1 MDTFCN
7 YDKIIYKDSDF
18 FFFFFNFFE
27 KNVFYSQYL
36 NENRLLLVLFHG
48 CAKIM
53 LSSFLVCGKVV
64 GLDVFTPKKN
74 YYLCVNIKIQKY
86 V

>member
-7 YDKIIYKDSDF
+7 YDKIIYKNSDF
-18 FFFFFNFFE
+18 FFFFFSILFE

-36 NENRLLLVLFHG
+36 NENRLLLVIFYG

-53 LSSFLVCGKVV
+53 PSSFLVCGKVV
-64 GLDVFTPKKN
+64 GSDVFTPKKIIIF
-74 YYLCVNIKIQKY
+74 V
-86 V
+86 

>member
-7 YDKIIYKDSDF
+7 YDKIICKNSDF
-18 FFFFFNFFE
+18 FFFFSFFFE

-36 NENRLLLVLFHG
+36 NENRLLLVIFYG

-53 LSSFLVCGKVV
+53 PSSFLVCGKVV
-64 GLDVFTPKKN
+64 GSDVFTPKKIIIF
-74 YYLCVNIKIQKY
+74 V
-86 V
+86 

>member
-7 YDKIIYKDSDF
+7 YDKIIYKNSDFFFF

-36 NENRLLLVLFHG
+36 NENRLLLVLFLWMQKLCHQV
-48 CAKIM
+48 
-53 LSSFLVCGKVV
+53 FLVCGKVV
-64 GLDVFTPKKN
+64 GLDVFTPKKIIIF
-74 YYLCVNIKIQKY
+74 V
-86 V
+86 

>member
-7 YDKIIYKDSDF
+7 YDKIIYKNSDF
-18 FFFFFNFFE
+18 FFFFSIFFE

-36 NENRLLLVLFHG
+36 NENRLLLVIFYG

-53 LSSFLVCGKVV
+53 PSSFLVCGKVV
-64 GLDVFTPKKN
+64 GSDVFTPKKIIIF
-74 YYLCVNIKIQKY
+74 V
-86 V
+86 